1 MRSNSPSGFP
11 HLAAG
16 LLACLS
22 AIGPAAGADQPLA
35 AEAEKAQ
42 QQLKQSFSNLS
53 FEDFALAPVH
63 GPLYQANAGGR
74 IVYYAPESEHL
85 LFAAIF
91 DRNGVNLTA
100 LAQDS
105 AVRERLD
112 AIDQS
117 QALVL
122 GPADAPQVLE
132 FTDPDCPYCRALDR
146 FWSSKA
152 AEGKPVRR
160 IIFFVSSIHPTAA
173 SKAEH
178 ILCARD
184 RTAAFRAIYEGAAP
198 AALEQ
203 CAAGHAQL
211 AAHDA
216 VVKAVGLSGT
226 PTIILDG
233 KRLSGFQQGEIEA
246 WLTERQVPRVAHK

>member
-1 MRSNSPSGFP
+1 MRKNNRRGVSRLMAATLLCLCTSGQR
-11 HLAAG
+11 AA
-16 LLACLS
+16 
-22 AIGPAAGADQPLA
+22 ADEPLA
-35 AEAEKAQ
+35 AVAQKAQ
-42 QQLKQSFSNLS
+42 QQLRQSFSNLT
-53 FEDFALAPVH
+53 FKDFAPAPVH

-105 AVRERLD
+105 ASRAEVD

-117 QALVL
+117 KALVL
-122 GPADAPQVLE
+122 GPADAPPVLE

-152 AEGKPVRR
+152 AEGKQVRR
-160 IIFFVSSIHPTAA
+160 IIFFVSGIHPHAA

-184 RTAAFRAIYEGAAP
+184 RAAAFRAIYEGAAP
-198 AALEQ
+198 VALNE
-203 CAAGHAQL
+203 CDAGHAQL
-211 AAHDA
+211 AAQEA
-216 VVKAVGLSGT
+216 VVKALGLSGT

-233 KRLSGFQQGEIEA
+233 KRISGFLQGEIEA
-246 WLTERQVPRVAHK
+246 WLTSKQMALVARK